1 MTEETGD
8 NIQKLNT
15 GSLNRRQ
22 FMTSS
27 ATAAGGLLMAFH
39 IPAFGVMSK
48 AERPYVISEDSGPE
62 INAWLAINA
71 DDTITIRVAQSEMGE
86 GVFTSMPMIV
96 AEELEADWRNVR
108 AEYAS
113 ANRSLKEDRVYQRMS
128 TGGSGA
134 VRRSRVYL
142 QQAGA
147 EARERLIKA
156 AAEKWNVNPSECH
169 ADYGRVYHKASK
181 RSINYGAIAA
191 DAAKVSVA
199 NVKIKTPE
207 QFNLL
212 GLPKNRLD
220 VPAKVDGSAIYGM
233 DVRLPNMV
241 YAAVVHCPVIGGTVR
256 GFRFNAIR
264 NRPGVIQA
272 VRMESA
278 VAVIAESW
286 WQAKNAAEA
295 LPIEWNTGPDAK
307 TSTETMKKA
316 YVAELDKE
324 GVVAVAEGDAVGY
337 MERSERSIESDYSV
351 PYLAHT
357 AMEPLNCT
365 VHVQEDRVD
374 VWAGVQNPESA
385 LAVASEVSGV
395 KPDNVY
401 VHNCFLG
408 GGFGRR
414 SWPDFVREAV
424 KIGKEIDRP
433 VQMIWSREEDTAQGR
448 FRPMSVMRFKAG
460 FDIDKNWIAYTN
472 HSVTHSIMSGLRP
485 DSVMDGLDS
494 SSLEGLDNMPYAVAN
509 KKITHTIKNTHL
521 TTWFWRSVGSSQNA
535 FAMECFVDE
544 MAEAAGQDE
553 IAFRRKLLVKHPKLL
568 NVLDM
573 LESKSNWGKSMP
585 AGSAMGVAIHEC
597 FGSVCGQVAEVSVS
611 QEGKLKVNKIVSVVD
626 CGNLVNPLT
635 AAEQIESGIMYG
647 LTAALYGKI
656 TIENGAVLEKNFD
669 SHQIAKMG
677 DTPLME
683 THWAL
688 SGGEMW
694 GGIGEPGTPCVA
706 PAVCNAIYKITGR
719 RVRSLP
725 LNDYYLRPKSAGRRG

>member
-1 MTEETGD
+1 MNQKKNGD
-8 NIQKLNT
+8 APVKT
-15 GSLNRRQ
+15 ATMSRRQ

-27 ATAAGGLLMAFH
+27 ATATGGLLMSFH
-39 IPAFGVMSK
+39 IPAFSK
-48 AERPYVISEDSGPE
+48 MMQDPPPYEISQESGPE
-62 INAWLAINA
+62 INAWLAIDA
-71 DDTITIRVAQSEMGE
+71 DDTISIRVAQSEMGE

-96 AEELEADWRNVR
+96 AEELEADWRNVK

-113 ANRSLKEDRVYQRMS
+113 ANRSLKEDRVYKRMG

-156 AAEKWNVNPSECH
+156 AAEKWNVKPAECH
-169 ADYGRVYHKASK
+169 ADYGRVHHKATK
-181 RSINYGAIAA
+181 RSINFGAIAA
-191 DAAKVSVA
+191 DAAKVNVA
-199 NVKIKTPE
+199 NVKIKSPE

-212 GLPKNRLD
+212 GLPTRRLD
-220 VPAKVDGSAIYGM
+220 VPAKVDGSAVFGM

-264 NRPGVIQA
+264 NRQGVLQA

-286 WQAKNAAEA
+286 WQAKTAVEA
-295 LPIEWNTGPDAK
+295 MPVEWSIGADGK
-307 TSTETMKKA
+307 SSTELMKKE
-316 YVAELDKE
+316 YLSELENE
-324 GVVAVAEGDAVGY
+324 GVVAVNEGNAIQQ
-337 MERSERSIESDYSV
+337 MEESERSIESDYSV

-385 LAVASEVSGV
+385 LAVAAEESGIA
-395 KPDNVY
+395 PDNVY

-424 KIGKEIDRP
+424 KIGKEVDRP

-448 FRPMSVMRFKAG
+448 YRPMSVMRFKAG
-460 FDIDKNWIAYTN
+460 FDINKNWTAYTN
-472 HSVTHSIMSGLRP
+472 HSVTHSILSELRP
-485 DSVMDGLDS
+485 DSVKDGLDS
-494 SSLEGLDNMPYAVAN
+494 SSLEGLDNMPYRVAN
-509 KKITHTIKNTHL
+509 KRITHTIKNTHL

-553 IAFRRKLLVKHPKLL
+553 IAFRRKLLQDHPKLI
-568 NVLDM
+568 NVLDV
-573 LESKSNWGKSMP
+573 LESKSQWGKSMG
-585 AGSAMGVAIHEC
+585 AGSAMGVAIHES
-597 FGSVCGQVAEVSVS
+597 FGSICGQVAEVTISS
-611 QEGKLKVNKIVSVVD
+611 DGKLKVDKIVSVVD

-635 AAEQIESGIMYG
+635 AEEQIESGVMYG

-656 TIENGAVLEKNFD
+656 TVENGRVLEKNFD
-669 SHQIAKMG
+669 SHQIARMN
-677 DTPLME
+677 DTPKME

-688 SGGEMW
+688 SGGDMW

-719 RVRSLP
+719 RIRSLP
-725 LNDYYLRPKSAGRRG
+725 LNDYYLRPKRGKRA